1 MSSAAIVSDPGPLP
15 ATLVAGF
22 VIGLIYFGML
32 WRTAKVSDSSHG
44 WFELAVLTLGR
55 ISGAGIFLASEAKL
69 GAGPLLAAL
78 LGFLLARRAILR
90 AVRRSS

>member
-1 MSSAAIVSDPGPLP
+1 MSFAAIVSDPALLP

-22 VIGLIYFGML
+22 AVGLIYFAML
-32 WRTAKVSDSSHG
+32 WRTAKLYDSGHS
-44 WFELAVLTLGR
+44 WFELAALTLGR
-55 ISGAGIFLASEAKL
+55 ISGAAILLASEAKL

-78 LGFLLARRAILR
+78 LGFLLARAAILH

>member
-1 MSSAAIVSDPGPLP
+1 MSSVGILSDPAPLP

-32 WRTAKVSDSSHG
+32 WRTAKLYDSGHS

-55 ISGAGIFLASEAKL
+55 ISGAAILLASAAKL

-78 LGFLLARRAILR
+78 LGFLLGRAAILH